1 MKSFAAIMILVLFI
15 ATFALVMVPSST
27 VADDEQFIH
36 ISRMVMTFEKTDCM
50 VEITYDLDLFAKT
63 YVFLL
68 GSRNLEP
75 TFEQI
80 FFEFE
85 NVTITEIGQNHAAVM
100 LKNVSRQS
108 GDYYL
113 HDSREI
119 GAKVDL
125 LTFIYPDRSTKQLAH
140 TSHTQN
146 TFYSDI

>member
-1 MKSFAAIMILVLFI
+1 MKILAAIVVLFI
-15 ATFALVMVPSST
+15 AAFALVLMMPSST
-27 VADDEQFIH
+27 VINDEQFFH
-36 ISRMVMTFEKTDCM
+36 ISRMVVTFEKTDGI

-85 NVTITEIGQNHAAVM
+85 DVTITDIRQNHAVVI
-100 LKNVSRQS
+100 LRNISRQS

-113 HDSREI
+113 HDSHEL
-119 GAKVDL
+119 GAEVDL
-125 LTFIYPDRSTKQLAH
+125 LTFIYPDKSTKQLEH
-140 TSHTQN
+140 TSRTQN
-146 TFYSDI
+146 TFYC

>member
-1 MKSFAAIMILVLFI
+1 MKTLAAIVVLFI
-15 ATFALVMVPSST
+15 AAFALVLMIPSST
-27 VADDEQFIH
+27 VTDDEQFIH
-36 ISRMVMTFEKTDCM
+36 VSQMVMTFEKTDST

-80 FFEFE
+80 FVEFE
-85 NVTITEIGQNHAAVM
+85 DVKITDIGQNHAVIM

-113 HDSREI
+113 HDSREL
-119 GAKVDL
+119 GTKVDL
-125 LTFIYPDRSTKQLAH
+125 LTFIYPDRSTKLLEH
-140 TSHTQN
+140 TNNTQN
-146 TFYSDI
+146 TFYS

>member
-1 MKSFAAIMILVLFI
+1 MKTFAAIVVLFI
-15 ATFALVMVPSST
+15 AAFALVMLPSST
-27 VADDEQFIH
+27 VTDDEQFIH
-36 ISRMVMTFEKTDCM
+36 INRMVMTFEKTDSI
-50 VEITYDLDLFAKT
+50 VEITYDLDPFAKT

-68 GSRNLEP
+68 GSRNLKP

-85 NVTITEIGQNHAAVM
+85 EVTITDIGQNHAVVM
-100 LKNVSRQS
+100 LKNVSRHS

-113 HDSREI
+113 HDSREL

-125 LTFIYPDRSTKQLAH
+125 LTFIYPDRTTRQLEH

-146 TFYSDI
+146 TFYS

>member
-1 MKSFAAIMILVLFI
+1 MKTLAAIVVLFI
-15 ATFALVMVPSST
+15 AAFALVMMPSST
-27 VADDEQFIH
+27 VTDDEQFIH
-36 ISRMVMTFEKTDCM
+36 ISRMVMTFEKTGSM

-85 NVTITEIGQNHAAVM
+85 DVTITDIGQNHAVIM

-108 GDYYL
+108 GEYYL
-113 HDSREI
+113 HDSREL
-119 GAKVDL
+119 GAEVDL
-125 LTFIYPDRSTKQLAH
+125 LTFIYPDRSTKQLEH
-140 TSHTQN
+140 TSRTQN
-146 TFYSDI
+146 TFYS

>member
-1 MKSFAAIMILVLFI
+1 MKILAAIVVLFI
-15 ATFALVMVPSST
+15 AAFALVLMMPSST
-27 VADDEQFIH
+27 VTDDEQFIH
-36 ISRMVMTFEKTDCM
+36 ISRMVVTFEKTDGI
-50 VEITYDLDLFAKT
+50 VEITYDLDLFAKI

-85 NVTITEIGQNHAAVM
+85 DVTITDIEQNHAVVI

-113 HDSREI
+113 HDSQKL
-119 GAKVDL
+119 GAEVDL
-125 LTFIYPDRSTKQLAH
+125 LTFIYPDKSTKHLKH
-140 TSHTQN
+140 TSRTQN
-146 TFYSDI
+146 TFYSSI

>member
-1 MKSFAAIMILVLFI
+1 MKTLAAIVVLFI
-15 ATFALVMVPSST
+15 AAFALVLVMPSST
-27 VADDEQFIH
+27 MTDDEQFIH
-36 ISRMVMTFEKTDCM
+36 INRMVMTFEKTDSI
-50 VEITYDLDLFAKT
+50 VEITYDLDPFAKT

-85 NVTITEIGQNHAAVM
+85 DVTITDIGQNHAMVM

-113 HDSREI
+113 HDSREL

-125 LTFIYPDRSTKQLAH
+125 LTFIYPDRSTKQLEH
-140 TSHTQN
+140 TSFTQN
-146 TFYSDI
+146 TFYSGI

>member
-1 MKSFAAIMILVLFI
+1 MKTLAAIVVLFI
-15 ATFALVMVPSST
+15 AALALVMMPSST
-27 VADDEQFIH
+27 VTDDEQFIH
-36 ISRMVMTFEKTDCM
+36 INQMVMTFEKTGSM

-85 NVTITEIGQNHAAVM
+85 DVTITNIGQNHAVIM

-108 GDYYL
+108 GEYYL
-113 HDSREI
+113 HDSCEL
-119 GAKVDL
+119 GAEVDL
-125 LTFIYPDRSTKQLAH
+125 LTFIYPDRSTKQLEH
-140 TSHTQN
+140 TSRTQN
-146 TFYSDI
+146 TFYN

>member
-1 MKSFAAIMILVLFI
+1 MKTLAAIVVLFI
-15 ATFALVMVPSST
+15 ATFALVMLPSAT

-36 ISRMVMTFEKTDCM
+36 VSRMVMTFEKTDST
-50 VEITYDLDLFAKT
+50 VEITYDLNPFAKT

-80 FFEFE
+80 FFKFE
-85 NVTITEIGQNHAAVM
+85 NVTITEIGQNHAVVT
-100 LKNVSRQS
+100 LKNVSRHS

-113 HDSREI
+113 HDSREL

-125 LTFIYPDRSTKQLAH
+125 LTFIYPDRTTKQLEY
-140 TSHTQN
+140 TSQTQN
-146 TFYSDI
+146 TFYS

>member
-1 MKSFAAIMILVLFI
+1 MKTLAAIVVLFI
-15 ATFALVMVPSST
+15 AAFALVMMPSST
-27 VADDEQFIH
+27 MTDDEQFIH
-36 ISRMVMTFEKTDCM
+36 ISRMVMTFEKTGSM

-85 NVTITEIGQNHAAVM
+85 DVTITDIGQNHAVIM

-108 GDYYL
+108 GEYYL
-113 HDSREI
+113 HDSREL
-119 GAKVDL
+119 GAEVDL
-125 LTFIYPDRSTKQLAH
+125 LTFIYPDRSTKQLEH
-140 TSHTQN
+140 TSRTQN
-146 TFYSDI
+146 TFYS

>member
-1 MKSFAAIMILVLFI
+1 MKIIAVIVVLFI
-15 ATFALVMVPSST
+15 AAFALVVIPLST

-36 ISRMVMTFEKTDCM
+36 IDQMVMTFDKADSI
-50 VEITYDLDLFAKT
+50 VDITYDLDFFVKT

-85 NVTITEIGQNHAAVM
+85 DVTIIDIGQNHAVVL

-113 HDSREI
+113 HDSREL
-119 GAKVDL
+119 GANVDL
-125 LTFIYPDRSTKQLAH
+125 LTFIYPDRSTKQLEY
-140 TSHTQN
+140 TSSTQN
-146 TFYSDI
+146 TFYSGI